1 MNNPEQRKIKAL
13 IKKYNP
19 ILKESIENA
28 LTEDLFNL
36 IIVNGEDKGF
46 ELKEL
51 LLEKE
56 QLKTFVMQEFI
67 KLNNKPI
74 TAELKNMDEI
84 SFRKKKV
91 KQGRLKL

>member
-1 MNNPEQRKIKAL
+1 MKSPEKHKIKTL

-19 ILKESIENA
+19 ILRESVENA

-36 IIVNGEDKGF
+36 IIVNRDDKNF

-51 LLEKE
+51 LREKE

-67 KLNNKPI
+67 KLNNQPI
-74 TAELKNMDEI
+74 TSELKNMEEI
-84 SFRKKKV
+84 SFRKKTI
-91 KQGRLKL
+91 KQGILKL

>member
-1 MNNPEQRKIKAL
+1 MNNKEKHKVKAL

-19 ILKESIENA
+19 ILRESIENA

-36 IIVNGEDKGF
+36 IIVNRDDKDF

-51 LLEKE
+51 LLEKD

-67 KLNNKPI
+67 KLNNKSI
-74 TAELKNMDEI
+74 TSELKNMAEI
-84 SFRKKKV
+84 KLKLVKS